1 MLSEDLG
8 TGYCH
13 SHGLGW
19 MGETVAPDDIVGQL
33 EEVEEVGG
41 NGSTTSTINI
51 YWPRLVLRPACVDTL
66 IISTQGK
73 TYHIIIIR
81 SNSDGDV
88 FLTYVYQVFSYIN
101 RKLHQKCNIHTT
113 YLSRSEDWDIT
124 TNNY

>member
-1 MLSEDLG
+1 MHFPSPHLNSSSL
-8 TGYCH
+8 H
-13 SHGLGW
+13 STEVVEAVEL
-19 MGETVAPDDIVGQL
+19 EEV

-41 NGSTTSTINI
+41 NDSTTSTINI

-73 TYHIIIIR
+73 TYHITIIR